1 MKNKF
6 KSYTFWLALIGAV
19 IILINTLGTT
29 FGFGVNEVAITSIAT
44 AVLGIFVTL
53 GVVKKDTKPNQENQQ
68 ENISDEQTNDRQ
80 KNTFDDSKKEDNSK
94 DNLDSTDQ
102 NKKG

>member
-6 KSYTFWLALIGAV
+6 KSYTFWLALVGAV

-29 FGFGVNEVAITSIAT
+29 FGFGVDEVAITSIAT

-53 GVVKKDTKPNQENQQ
+53 GIVHKDSKNEQEKTKDEQVASQSLENTSVKENQ
-68 ENISDEQTNDRQ
+68 
-80 KNTFDDSKKEDNSK
+80 DDK
-94 DNLDSTDQ
+94 TDQ
-102 NKKG
+102 NSQG

>member
-19 IILINTLGTT
+19 IILVNTLGTT
-29 FGFGVNEVAITSIAT
+29 FGFSVNEVAITSIAT

-53 GVVKKDTKPNQENQQ
+53 GIVRKDNKTEQKSKDKQPNEQELKNLEEQKD
-68 ENISDEQTNDRQ
+68 ENGSEDEQNKTD
-80 KNTFDDSKKEDNSK
+80 ED
-94 DNLDSTDQ
+94 
-102 NKKG
+102 KKG

>member
-6 KSYTFWLALIGAV
+6 KSYTFWLALVGAV

-29 FGFGVNEVAITSIAT
+29 FGFGVDEVAITSIAT

-53 GVVKKDTKPNQENQQ
+53 GIVRKDSKNEQEKTKDEQVASQSLENTSVKENQ
-68 ENISDEQTNDRQ
+68 
-80 KNTFDDSKKEDNSK
+80 DDK
-94 DNLDSTDQ
+94 TDQ
-102 NKKG
+102 NSQG

>member
-53 GVVKKDTKPNQENQQ
+53 GVVKKDTKPNQENLD
-68 ENISDEQTNDRQ
+68 NANNEQSSNRQ
-80 KNTFDDSKKEDNSK
+80 DNTFDDIKTENESK
-94 DNLDSTDQ
+94 DNQNPIDQ

>member
-6 KSYTFWLALIGAV
+6 KSYTFWLALVGAV

-29 FGFGVNEVAITSIAT
+29 FGFGVDEVAITSIAT

-53 GVVKKDTKPNQENQQ
+53 GIVHKDSKSEQEKTKDEQVASQSLENTSVKENQ
-68 ENISDEQTNDRQ
+68 
-80 KNTFDDSKKEDNSK
+80 DDK
-94 DNLDSTDQ
+94 TDQ
-102 NKKG
+102 NSQG